1 MISQRVKDFLS
12 YILLALLIILFV
24 LLLAYIIGPPFFG
37 CPQTDPGCQ
46 NITNGSG

>member
-1 MISQRVKDFLS
+1 MINQRVKDFLS
-12 YILLALLIILFV
+12 YILLILLIILFV
-24 LLLAYIIGPPFFG
+24 VLLAFILGPSFFG